1 MIANTGDNPRID
13 HDAILRDCRWTTV
26 PARLCGKP
34 VLEEELTNGERMV
47 GPPLAIL
54 NLGRHIVQMR
64 LCQRSRRDSP

>member
-1 MIANTGDNPRID
+1 
-13 HDAILRDCRWTTV
+13 
-26 PARLCGKP
+26 
-34 VLEEELTNGERMV
+34 LTNGERMV